1 MGFAPPYVSASVS
14 ALPPSRVL
22 HPHRQFHC
30 ARRLLSAR
38 DKIPATARPDCRG
51 IVMTSASGQGADDAV
66 IALGMTGLVAWGMT

>member
-22 HPHRQFHC
+22 HPHRQFQC

-38 DKIPATARPDCRG
+38 DKIPATAGPNCRG
-51 IVMTSASGQGADDAV
+51 IVMPSASGQGADDAV
-66 IALGMTGLVAWGMT
+66 IALGMTGLVAGE